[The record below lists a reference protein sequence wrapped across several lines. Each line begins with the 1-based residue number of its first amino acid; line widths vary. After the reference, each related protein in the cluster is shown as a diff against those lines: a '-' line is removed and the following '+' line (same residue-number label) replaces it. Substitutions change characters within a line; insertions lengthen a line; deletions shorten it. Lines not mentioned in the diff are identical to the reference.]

1 MNPTCG
7 YTFGSSLYACGLK
20 TFHTAPLTE
29 VTSGFG
35 CVPGPAGFQLVIS
48 RSSDHWSGAAAGAG
62 WPVGSWCAS
71 CCLQPCQ
78 IVAVRPPLA
87 ITHRRNVGHRKS
99 RHGFVVTA
107 GNATRLK
114 DATAYLPHQ
123 RVNRRS
129 EASQTFRNDPSPLD
143 LQRWHRTRVRV
154 RLAVQ
159 GQLAHRNPCH
169 ARLSFLAH
177 SEGSL

>member
-1 MNPTCG
+1 MTRLAQVCVWIEKCI
-7 YTFGSSLYACGLK
+7 SS
-20 TFHTAPLTE
+20 APLTE
-29 VTSGFG
+29 VASGFG

-62 WPVGSWCAS
+62 WPVGSWFAS
-71 CCLQPCQ
+71 LCLQPCQ
-78 IVAVRPPLA
+78 NVKVVRPPLA
-87 ITHRRNVGHRKS
+87 ITHRRNVRLHRS
-99 RHGFVVTA
+99 RHGFVVRA
-107 GNATRLK
+107 AEGTRLK